1 MSSQI
6 PTSLAS
12 PPRKR
17 GSKKGKRCS
26 SNGDDT
32 SRSTKAQRIK
42 GDHAPASKS
51 AAVEHHDESQT
62 ASAIAT
68 QEPRRSGRA
77 GAGSGGR
84 TQQLKK
90 VAAILEDRPVRSRQ
104 STDLPEDTAA
114 NPLAPPAKSVKSG
127 RRGVGK
133 KAGLESLPP
142 PPYTPAAPCQVQ
154 TGPAL
159 MTPVPVFHERSS
171 GSDQFGFSAPAPAL
185 QPVGIPRTEPNLQIP
200 YVAAQE
206 QQKRFLSP
214 LPPEL
219 LQQPRSGSLV
229 GPPRLASSRSLES
242 QSLPS
247 HKASVSSRTL
257 GSQLLDPTPFSN
269 SPPSHKTPA
278 PSRALESRS
287 INPTLLGSSLPSRK
301 ASVSSRAL
309 KSQSINPSLL
319 DNSLPSRKTFQ
330 SLPDHR
336 RVVEH
341 TEPSEGDSSS
351 ENDKSTSESGAPD
364 ETETE
369 HDEVWGATNSRQVAH
384 PGFSKEVQ
392 PNLPICHASLPPDHE
407 FQFSRDEDDESAWR
421 NLDNAEP
428 QHGGTSH
435 PSNRLQIDDSRSPDN
450 AEYQERGDTA
460 NNTES
465 QPGNAVD
472 VLDRHHQVNGHPSA
486 PDPQALT
493 SVPPQPDGMQETLV
507 NRTTLAPEDALST
520 IVRATSIDTADLP
533 GQLARTN
540 AVWTEDR
547 LSPTNADRD
556 LVYPPIGSPI
566 YNPSTPTR
574 APSELPEPID
584 WEPIYLLRLRLE
596 RVNSRH
602 QSSELY
608 AKELSLVVSRP
619 EILQGL
625 RGQDERYNRL
635 QIVSRKGFGFEKEL
649 LLLFLLSLTYLT
661 GSEFLIA
668 LLAIALVHSDP
679 TLLLGRLYVSVL
691 ISRTVS
697 EYIEINETPE
707 NIQIRPENPEP
718 QPQPQRPVRDRATI
732 RERQAAH
739 RRTIQQRI
747 RRAQLAALAEQE
759 AAAEAGE
766 PLPPPQRTLRIPAPL
781 TPRNPD
787 FEPEQA
793 DHSTLEN
800 ESSEN
805 LNYPA

>member
-84 TQQLKK
+84 TQQLEK

-142 PPYTPAAPCQVQ
+142 PPYAPAAPCQVQ

-171 GSDQFGFSAPAPAL
+171 GSDRFGFSAPAPAL

-214 LPPEL
+214 PPPEL

-287 INPTLLGSSLPSRK
+287 INPTLLGSSLPSWK

-309 KSQSINPSLL
+309 KSQSIDPSLL

-351 ENDKSTSESGAPD
+351 QNDKSTSESGAPD

-369 HDEVWGATNSRQVAH
+369 HDEAWGATNSRQVAH

-392 PNLPICHASLPPDHE
+392 PNLPIRHASLPPDHE

-435 PSNRLQIDDSRSPDN
+435 PSNCLQIDDSRSPDN

-493 SVPPQPDGMQETLV
+493 SVPPQPDGMQE
-507 NRTTLAPEDALST
+507 S
-520 IVRATSIDTADLP
+520 
-533 GQLARTN
+533 AR
-540 AVWTEDR
+540 
-547 LSPTNADRD
+547 
-556 LVYPPIGSPI
+556 
-566 YNPSTPTR
+566 TR
-574 APSELPEPID
+574 APRNSKKAKEAGPLPKNLGFYPSGWQDCLEDAKRECRVSHLLSNNPFPSKSRDLKTSITEALTTTISEWNESAVFEPGYWPDHKTGMACVLLGDMSTWRSELKTVAFAVCPVAYNLIPPQEIPPREKVQ
-584 WEPIYLLRLRLE
+584 WVQNSAAQLLADSFFLRGGFNQQGKTNNFAHPALME
-596 RVNSRH
+596 VAIRFFYTGSYRIADKRPDQFRKAIPLACIALAGAAINCV
-602 QSSELY
+602 LDGF
-608 AKELSLVVSRP
+608 AKNGAVTLKTIPQFSGKEYRSTFLTMSKMLN
-619 EILQGL
+619 EILRHPYHGRKLHKQVGKWGEEGWAVL
-625 RGQDERYNRL
+625 YQVDTDVERDNHL
-635 QIVSRKGFGFEKEL
+635 H
-649 LLLFLLSLTYLT
+649 
-661 GSEFLIA
+661 LI
-668 LLAIALVHSDP
+668 
-679 TLLLGRLYVSVL
+679 
-691 ISRTVS
+691 
-697 EYIEINETPE
+697 
-707 NIQIRPENPEP
+707 
-718 QPQPQRPVRDRATI
+718 
-732 RERQAAH
+732 
-739 RRTIQQRI
+739 
-747 RRAQLAALAEQE
+747 
-759 AAAEAGE
+759 
-766 PLPPPQRTLRIPAPL
+766 
-781 TPRNPD
+781 
-787 FEPEQA
+787 
-793 DHSTLEN
+793 
-800 ESSEN
+800 
-805 LNYPA
+805 LN

>member
-17 GSKKGKRCS
+17 GSKKGKQCS

-32 SRSTKAQRIK
+32 SRSMKARRIK

-104 STDLPEDTAA
+104 LTDLPEDTAT

-133 KAGLESLPP
+133 KASLESLPP
-142 PPYTPAAPCQVQ
+142 PPYAPAAPCQVQ

-171 GSDQFGFSAPAPAL
+171 GSDRFGFSAPAPAL

-214 LPPEL
+214 PPPEL

-229 GPPRLASSRSLES
+229 GPPRLALSRSLES

-278 PSRALESRS
+278 SSHALESRS

-309 KSQSINPSLL
+309 KSQSIDPSLL

-336 RVVEH
+336 WVVEH

-369 HDEVWGATNSRQVAH
+369 HDEAWGATNSRQVAH
-384 PGFSKEVQ
+384 P
-392 PNLPICHASLPPDHE
+392 
-407 FQFSRDEDDESAWR
+407 DEDDESAWR

-465 QPGNAVD
+465 QPGNAVN

-493 SVPPQPDGMQETLV
+493 SIPPQPDGMQESAHTQ
-507 NRTTLAPEDALST
+507 APRNSKKAKEAECRVSHLLSNNPFPSKS
-520 IVRATSIDTADLP
+520 RDLKTSITEALTTTISEWNESAVFEP
-533 GQLARTN
+533 GYWPDHKTGMACVLLG
-540 AVWTEDR
+540 DM
-547 LSPTNADRD
+547 
-556 LVYPPIGSPI
+556 
-566 YNPSTPTR
+566 STWR
-574 APSELPEPID
+574 SELKTVAFAVCPVAYNLIPPQEIPPREKVQ
-584 WEPIYLLRLRLE
+584 WVQNSAAQLLADSFFLRGGFDQQGKTNNFAHPALME
-596 RVNSRH
+596 VAIRFFYMGSNRIADKRPNQFRKAIPLACIALAGAAINCV
-602 QSSELY
+602 LDGF
-608 AKELSLVVSRP
+608 AKNGAVTLKTIPQFSGKEYWSTFLTMSKMLN
-619 EILQGL
+619 EILHHPYHGRKL
-625 RGQDERYNRL
+625 RKQVGKWGEEGWAVLYQVDTDVERDNHL
-635 QIVSRKGFGFEKEL
+635 H
-649 LLLFLLSLTYLT
+649 
-661 GSEFLIA
+661 
-668 LLAIALVHSDP
+668 LVLD
-679 TLLLGRLYVSVL
+679 
-691 ISRTVS
+691 
-697 EYIEINETPE
+697 
-707 NIQIRPENPEP
+707 
-718 QPQPQRPVRDRATI
+718 
-732 RERQAAH
+732 
-739 RRTIQQRI
+739 
-747 RRAQLAALAEQE
+747 
-759 AAAEAGE
+759 
-766 PLPPPQRTLRIPAPL
+766 
-781 TPRNPD
+781 
-787 FEPEQA
+787 
-793 DHSTLEN
+793 
-800 ESSEN
+800 
-805 LNYPA
+805 

>member
-62 ASAIAT
+62 ASAITT

-84 TQQLKK
+84 TQQLEK

-142 PPYTPAAPCQVQ
+142 PPYAPAAPCQVQ

-159 MTPVPVFHERSS
+159 VKMTPVPVFHERSS
-171 GSDQFGFSAPAPAL
+171 GSDRFGFSAPAPAL

-200 YVAAQE
+200 
-206 QQKRFLSP
+206 
-214 LPPEL
+214 
-219 LQQPRSGSLV
+219 
-229 GPPRLASSRSLES
+229 
-242 QSLPS
+242 
-247 HKASVSSRTL
+247 
-257 GSQLLDPTPFSN
+257 N

-278 PSRALESRS
+278 LSRALESRS

-309 KSQSINPSLL
+309 KSQSIDPSLL

-351 ENDKSTSESGAPD
+351 ENDKLTSESGAPD

-369 HDEVWGATNSRQVAH
+369 HDEAWGATNSRQVAH

-392 PNLPICHASLPPDHE
+392 PNLPIRHASLPPDHE
-407 FQFSRDEDDESAWR
+407 FQFSRDEDDESAWH

-493 SVPPQPDGMQETLV
+493 SVPPQPDGMQE
-507 NRTTLAPEDALST
+507 S
-520 IVRATSIDTADLP
+520 
-533 GQLARTN
+533 AR
-540 AVWTEDR
+540 
-547 LSPTNADRD
+547 
-556 LVYPPIGSPI
+556 
-566 YNPSTPTR
+566 TR
-574 APSELPEPID
+574 APRNSKKAKEAGPLPKNLGFYPSGWQDCLEDAKRECRVSHLLSNNPFPSKSRDLKTSITEALTTTISEWNESAVFEPGYWPDHKTGMACVIRQTLVLGNDADFEMLQLLGDMSTWRSELKTVAFAVCPVAYNLIPPQEIPPREKVQ
-584 WEPIYLLRLRLE
+584 WVQNSAAQLLADSFFLRGGFDQQGKTNNFAHPALME
-596 RVNSRH
+596 VAIRFFYTGSYRIADKRPDQFRKAIPLACIALAGAAINCV
-602 QSSELY
+602 LDGF
-608 AKELSLVVSRP
+608 AKNGAVTLKTIPQFSGKEYRSTFLTMSKMLN
-619 EILQGL
+619 EILRHPYHGRKL
-625 RGQDERYNRL
+625 RKQVGKWGEEGWAVLYQVDTDVERDNHL
-635 QIVSRKGFGFEKEL
+635 H
-649 LLLFLLSLTYLT
+649 
-661 GSEFLIA
+661 
-668 LLAIALVHSDP
+668 LVLD
-679 TLLLGRLYVSVL
+679 
-691 ISRTVS
+691 
-697 EYIEINETPE
+697 
-707 NIQIRPENPEP
+707 
-718 QPQPQRPVRDRATI
+718 
-732 RERQAAH
+732 
-739 RRTIQQRI
+739 
-747 RRAQLAALAEQE
+747 
-759 AAAEAGE
+759 
-766 PLPPPQRTLRIPAPL
+766 
-781 TPRNPD
+781 
-787 FEPEQA
+787 
-793 DHSTLEN
+793 
-800 ESSEN
+800 
-805 LNYPA
+805 